1 MKHSIISAV
10 MAALSGLVIHRG
22 AVGGERVRNGLA
34 RVSKSAWLIANPR
47 TSFEIAH
54 VFVSP
59 QMRPA
64 LRIEPRLM
72 FKFLAE
78 YLATDLSRKERAAMM
93 IHHYRFLRD
102 RAHPDFY
109 QRIIAHRLA
118 LWQFASN
125 GSDHRIWLSF
135 PRTPHGEGD
144 LTLTFEVDG
153 HEIYM
158 LAFTIGPG
166 EIAGLD
172 CADAIYIARVQ
183 GKRRGMDRIREAT
196 RECNDVSPAALL
208 LAAAEGIAE
217 AFGLEHMIGIS
228 AGIQVSTTYGRTDN
242 FVKAYDEFW
251 KTAGGSKLAREM
263 YHLALPISGKP
274 ILSVKR
280 NHRSRALHKRHFR
293 KSVKES
299 VSGAFRAAA
308 LRCSAWFGLISLSCV
323 AIV

>member
-1 MKHSIISAV
+1 MKHSIMSAV
-10 MAALSGLVIHRG
+10 MAALSGLVVHRAFG
-22 AVGGERVRNGLA
+22 EERVRNGLA
-34 RVSKSAWLIANPR
+34 RVSKSTWLLVNPR

-64 LRIEPRLM
+64 LRNEPRLM

-172 CADAIYIARVQ
+172 CADTIYIARVQ